1 MKPFLLLPLL
11 VPFGTAIAV
20 LLVPGKRAVQRVI
33 SLIGAI
39 LLLAAAIGLLSS
51 VWSDGIQSVQMG
63 NWEAPFGIT
72 IVADILSALMVLL
85 AGLMGL
91 AVTFYSL
98 FSIDEDREHFGY
110 HALLHLLL
118 MGVCGAFLT
127 GDLFNMFVWFEVM
140 LISSFVL
147 LALGGERNQIEG
159 AIKYVTLNLL
169 SSALFLSALG
179 ILYGLAGT
187 LNMAQLALRLEE
199 INAPGLVT
207 LVSVLFMMS
216 FSIKAAMFPLFFWL
230 PSSYHTAPIA
240 VSAFFAGLL
249 TKVGVYALIRVFTL
263 MFVLDVGYTHGTLL
277 LPAAGLTMIVG
288 VLGAASQN
296 EVRRILSFHIISQIG
311 YMVMGL
317 ALFTPLALAGT
328 VFYIT
333 HHIIV
338 KTNLFLIGGVMNRLG
353 GSYQLDDLGSLY
365 RHYPLLGVLFL
376 IPAMSLAGVP
386 PLSGFWAKFLLI
398 RAGLEVE
405 QYAIVAAVLVV
416 SLLTVYSMTKIWKRA
431 FWKQAPADPFP
442 VAPPVRRNA
451 LAMMV
456 PIASLAGLTVAIGLA
471 AEPLCVLVERSAA
484 ELLDRSAYIAAV
496 LGEGAEMAPEV
507 SLRLK

>member
-1 MKPFLLLPLL
+1 VNPFLILPLL
-11 VPFGTAIAV
+11 VPFGTAILI
-20 LLVPGKRAVQRVI
+20 LLVPRNRTVQRWI
-33 SLIGAI
+33 SLAGAA
-39 LLLAAAIGLLSS
+39 LLLAVAIGLLAS
-51 VWSDGIQSVQMG
+51 VWRDGIQSVQMG

-72 IVADILSALMVLL
+72 IVADLLGALMVLL
-85 AGLMGL
+85 TGLMGL

-110 HALLHLLL
+110 HALLHMLL

-127 GDLFNMFVWFEVM
+127 GDMFNMFVWFEVM

-147 LALGGERNQIEG
+147 LALGGERGQIEG

-169 SSALFLSALG
+169 SSAFFLSALG

-207 LVSVLFMMS
+207 LVSVMFMMS

-230 PSSYHTAPIA
+230 PSSYHTPPIA

-263 MFVLDVGYTHGTLL
+263 MFVQDPGYTHTTLL
-277 LPAAGLTMIVG
+277 LPLAGFTMVTG
-288 VLGAASQN
+288 VLGAAAQN
-296 EVRRILSFHIISQIG
+296 EVRRILSFHIVSQIG

-317 ALFTPLALAGT
+317 ALFTPLALAGS
-328 VFYIT
+328 VFYIA

-338 KTNLFLIGGVMNRLG
+338 KTNLFLVGGVMNRLG
-353 GSYQLDDLGSLY
+353 GSYELDDLGSLY
-365 RHYPLLGVLFL
+365 RHYPMLGVLFL
-376 IPAMSLAGVP
+376 VPALSLAGVP
-386 PLSGFWAKFLLI
+386 PLSGFWAKLVLI

-405 QYAIVAAVLVV
+405 QYGIVAAALVV
-416 SLLTVYSMTKIWKRA
+416 GLLTVYSMTKIWARA
-431 FWKQAPADPFP
+431 FWKDAPTDPFP
-442 VAPPVRRNA
+442 VDRSTRRGA
-451 LAMMV
+451 LALMIPV
-456 PIASLAGLTVAIGLA
+456 SVLALLTVVIGLA
-471 AEPLCVLVERSAA
+471 AEPVYQLAERSAA
-484 ELLDRSAYIAAV
+484 ELLDRTAYIAAV
-496 LGEGAEMAPEV
+496 LGEGAATGLLGV
-507 SLRLK
+507 K